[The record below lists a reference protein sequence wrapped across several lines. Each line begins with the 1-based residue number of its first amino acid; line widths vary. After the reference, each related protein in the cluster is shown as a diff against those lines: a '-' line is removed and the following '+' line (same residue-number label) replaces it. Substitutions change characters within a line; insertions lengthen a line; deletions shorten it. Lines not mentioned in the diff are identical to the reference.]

1 MLRSA
6 SPSSRRRH
14 RSRLADGT
22 ETLAERN
29 QEKARAVLDRAS
41 RRTAVPRRCA
51 RSTSGRIRL
60 NGQAFP
66 RLQMTTPTPPFEGG
80 PFDETLLADL
90 KNNRMRL
97 DQKAGGFGFEG
108 DITVTIADGTGNTYD
123 NRAKTITPIPADQA
137 PSSSSRSTS
146 GACRTCCCARRS
158 IGRPRCATSARTT
171 STAGSRTS

>member
-6 SPSSRRRH
+6 VALVLVAAATTAS
-14 RSRLADGT
+14 ADNA

-29 QEKARAVLDRAS
+29 QEKARAVLDRAVEANGGAEAL
-41 RRTAVPRRCA
+41 RAVDIV
-51 RSTSGRIRL
+51 RIRL
-60 NGQAFP
+60 NGEVFP

-123 NRAKTITPIPADQA
+123 IRAKTVTPIPPDQA
-137 PSSSSRSTS
+137 TQQQF
-146 GACRTCCCARRS
+146 TQ
-158 IGRPRCATSARTT
+158 
-171 STAGSRTS
+171 